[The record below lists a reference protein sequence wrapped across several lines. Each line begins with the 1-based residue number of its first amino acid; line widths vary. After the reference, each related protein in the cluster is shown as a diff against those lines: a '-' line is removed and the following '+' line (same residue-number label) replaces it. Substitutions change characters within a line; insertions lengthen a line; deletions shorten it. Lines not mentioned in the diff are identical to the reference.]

1 MDKVLRIVP
10 MALFCLFA
18 VKSIIVA
25 PSLSDGLSLAILAS
39 LVAFLE
45 YKASESRLKV
55 LNARQDELELKLK
68 DLTTHHT
75 ELKSFVQALN
85 MGTNFNKMTQRP
97 KGL

>member
-1 MDKVLRIVP
+1 MDKILRIVP

-55 LNARQDELELKLK
+55 LISKQDELELKIK
-68 DLTTHHT
+68 DLTIHHT
-75 ELKSFVQALN
+75 ELKTRVQALN
-85 MGTNFNKMTQRP
+85 MGANFSKIATR
-97 KGL
+97 